1 MARIF
6 INFRNYDGDW
16 AALAIRNTLAERFG
30 AREVFLSS
38 FSIQLAA
45 HFEDE
50 LLRHAGDCDVMLAL
64 IGPRWLTVTG
74 ADGQPKLGAADDWVC
89 REIATALAAG
99 RRVVPVLLSGAGR
112 LQAGDLPPA
121 IAELAAR
128 QGCRLDRPQYFA
140 DIDGLERDL
149 RAIVPGLA
157 RVPPT
162 RPAPSG
168 FSVKVEVDESS
179 GIVYG
184 SNQPEGSTLIGD
196 TEVRIHKGRPGSTT
210 EGTHVRDDPKKV
222 AAALEG
228 HPGGGPDRAGSATG
242 SRPE

>member
-99 RRVVPVLLSGAGR
+99 RRVVPVLLSGAASAGR
-112 LQAGDLPPA
+112 RPA
-121 IAELAAR
+121 ARHRRAAAR
-128 QGCRLDRPQYFA
+128 QGCRRSPPVLRRHRRAGARPA
-140 DIDGLERDL
+140 GHCPRPGPRATDAS
-149 RAIVPGLA
+149 RAI
-157 RVPPT
+157 RVQ
-162 RPAPSG
+162 R
-168 FSVKVEVDESS
+168 ES
-179 GIVYG
+179 
-184 SNQPEGSTLIGD
+184 
-196 TEVRIHKGRPGSTT
+196 RGR
-210 EGTHVRDDPKKV
+210 
-222 AAALEG
+222 
-228 HPGGGPDRAGSATG
+228 
-242 SRPE
+242 

>member
-1 MARIF
+1 MTMARIF

-16 AALAIRNTLAERFG
+16 AALAMRNTLAERFG

-50 LLRHAGDCDVMLAL
+50 LLRHARDCDVMLAL
-64 IGPRWLTVTG
+64 VGPRWLTITG

-89 REIATALAAG
+89 REIATALAAR

-112 LQAGDLPPA
+112 LRAGDLPPA
-121 IAELAAR
+121 IAGLAAL
-128 QGCRLDRPQYFA
+128 QGCRLNRPQYFT

-149 RAIVPGLA
+149 RALIPGL
-157 RVPPT
+157 T
-162 RPAPSG
+162 RGPAMGSAPAG
-168 FSVKVEVDESS
+168 FGVKVEVGESS
-179 GIVYG
+179 GKVYG
-184 SNQPEGSTLIGD
+184 FNQPAGVPLLGE
-196 TEVRIHKGRPGSTT
+196 TEVRVHTGHPSSTT
-210 EGTHVRDDPKKV
+210 EGIHVRDDPKK
-222 AAALEG
+222 AAG
-228 HPGGGPDRAGSATG
+228 GQPGGGPDPAGGATG